1 MRTCSRDSPIGAVPP
16 APTLLTKRDWALTP
30 NNPLPLISSR
40 LAQELG
46 RRAFLDISADRVT
59 GIAMLLELAHIAA
72 RRLLG

>member
-1 MRTCSRDSPIGAVPP
+1 MARAAAENGNYGVFCT
-16 APTLLTKRDWALTP
+16 TLYLARWQVIAQR
-30 NNPLPLISSR
+30 LPLISSR

-59 GIAMLLELAHIAA
+59 GIAMLLELAHVAA